1 MSLWQLASGW
11 LTRNMVVQSQI
22 NQKEKKRMDVAGLA
36 G

>member
-22 NQKEKKRMDVAGLA
+22 NQKEKRMDVAGLA